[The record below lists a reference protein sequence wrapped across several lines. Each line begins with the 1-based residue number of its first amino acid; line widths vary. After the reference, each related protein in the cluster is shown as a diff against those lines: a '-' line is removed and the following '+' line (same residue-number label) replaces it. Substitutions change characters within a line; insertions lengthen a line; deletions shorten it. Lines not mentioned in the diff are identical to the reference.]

1 MLFLRSA
8 FIGDSMTQ
16 YPCLVRLSEV
26 FINTDG
32 FTMRE
37 AEDLEDAIE
46 KVLNNEVRHPQLL
59 Y

>member
-1 MLFLRSA
+1 
-8 FIGDSMTQ
+8 MTQ